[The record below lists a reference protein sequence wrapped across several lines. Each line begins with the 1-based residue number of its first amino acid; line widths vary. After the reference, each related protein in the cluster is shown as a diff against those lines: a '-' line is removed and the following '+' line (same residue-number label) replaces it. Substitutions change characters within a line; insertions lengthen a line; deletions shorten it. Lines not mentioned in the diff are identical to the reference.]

1 MASSNENT
9 ALLENSSKKTN
20 GISSNGGGFQGYGAA
35 PEPHHE
41 EGGRLS
47 LDSIPGFTKGRA
59 AIAGLLNLRHRHI
72 GGDQTPPSDEESHD
86 PAFPT
91 LLNPVVATK
100 RSSKLGVFSGVFVP
114 CVLSIWGIILFLRF
128 GFIIG
133 QAGVMGTMAMFIVGY
148 AINIFTTMSLSAIST
163 NGTVRGKERKRKQN

>member
-1 MASSNENT
+1 MANEQT
-9 ALLENSSKKTN
+9 HLLGNGMKKVHHGITN
-20 GISSNGGGFQGYGAA
+20 GGPWSDYGGLAT
-35 PEPHHE
+35 
-41 EGGRLS
+41 EGHLRRLPLHDS
-47 LDSIPGFTKGRA
+47 LASLYSRSKVTVSEWFNTD
-59 AIAGLLNLRHRHI
+59 HRLEH
-72 GGDQTPPSDEESHD
+72 QTPDEESHD

-100 RSSKLGVFSGVFVP
+100 KSSKLGVFSGVFVP

-148 AINIFTTMSLSAIST
+148 AINIFTTLSLSAIST
-163 NGTVRGKERKRKQN
+163 NGTVRGR